1 MTRGTQNVIAAAKG
15 AGIERF
21 VLMSALGTTVTTK
34 DVVPYFGAKFAME
47 QDTVVSGLEYTI
59 FRPSFVFGRGG
70 ALATFMKQ
78 VRYSPVVSVIG
89 SGKQRIQPI
98 WIDDVAEHFA
108 RALDTPAAANKTFEI
123 GGPDI
128 VTWDELYR
136 TIAKV
141 LGKRRVLAHI
151 PAALAQ
157 RGRPGDAMDPEGAA
171 LGRPG
176 RDDRGRRQRRHERR
190 CRPHLPAPTR
200 PARRPDPTRRLSLR
214 GSRCCSCSSRRTSGW
229 SQLVERE
236 LAADGVDASDYGAL
250 SLIGVRDEMRL
261 TELAGELGMPLTTTS
276 DVVRRLESRGHV
288 RRRPNPDDGRSF
300 LFELTARGDREWRR
314 GWGALQRVNEQLAR
328 DVDFDEM
335 RTALT
340 SLGAAFERALTDV

>member
-1 MTRGTQNVIAAAKG
+1 MKILVTGGTGFVGSRIVHALRAEGRDVRALVRRPESGAHLASLGVELVAGDVTDAASLAAAADGCTQVIHLVGILKGKPGDFERVMTHGTHNVIAAAKG

-34 DVVPYFGAKFAME
+34 DAVPYFGAKFAME
-47 QDTVVSGLEYTI
+47 HDTVASGLEYTI

-89 SGKQRIQPI
+89 SGQVRVQPI

-151 PAALAQ
+151 PARLASAGARATQ
-157 RGRPGDAMDPEGAA
+157 WIPKAPLSADQVAMIEAGDNVVTNTDAVHTFKLPLVPLEDQI
-171 LGRPG
+171 
-176 RDDRGRRQRRHERR
+176 RRS
-190 CRPHLPAPTR
+190 A
-200 PARRPDPTRRLSLR
+200 
-214 GSRCCSCSSRRTSGW
+214 
-229 SQLVERE
+229 
-236 LAADGVDASDYGAL
+236 
-250 SLIGVRDEMRL
+250 
-261 TELAGELGMPLTTTS
+261 
-276 DVVRRLESRGHV
+276 
-288 RRRPNPDDGRSF
+288 
-300 LFELTARGDREWRR
+300 
-314 GWGALQRVNEQLAR
+314 
-328 DVDFDEM
+328 
-335 RTALT
+335 
-340 SLGAAFERALTDV
+340 